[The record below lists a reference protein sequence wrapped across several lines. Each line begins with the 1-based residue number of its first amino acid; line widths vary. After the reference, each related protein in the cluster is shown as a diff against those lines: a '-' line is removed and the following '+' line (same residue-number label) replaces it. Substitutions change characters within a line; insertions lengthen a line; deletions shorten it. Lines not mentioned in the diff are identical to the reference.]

1 MQGIIVIDGK
11 EIKMKASALIPRIY
25 RYKYG
30 RDIIRDMAV
39 LKKAYDKMA
48 KLPDDATED
57 EKLEA
62 QFSVTDLTIFENI
75 AYCMAKH
82 ADESIPDTAEEWLE
96 EFEIFSIY
104 SVLPEILRLWN
115 MSNITTSMPKK
126 N

>member
-48 KLPDDATED
+48 KLPDDATKD